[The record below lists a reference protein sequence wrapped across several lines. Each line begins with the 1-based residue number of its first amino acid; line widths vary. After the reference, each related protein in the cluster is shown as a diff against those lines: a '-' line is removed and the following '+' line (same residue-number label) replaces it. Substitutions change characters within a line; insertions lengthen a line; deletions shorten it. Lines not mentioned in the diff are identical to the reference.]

1 MDWIGNRL
9 GLRMDFI
16 EIKGVQRLRLNS
28 IKIILRMDWYR
39 EWIFLLRLNVLR
51 DSIKTELRI
60 DCDR

>member
-28 IKIILRMDWYR
+28 IKIVLRMDWYR

>member
-1 MDWIGNRL
+1 
-9 GLRMDFI
+9 MDFI